1 MDPALADP
9 YYPFRFHVDF
19 TDSRLSGTAP
29 EQDVPLCSGVFAEC
43 TGLEATME
51 PKVIKAGG
59 YNYGDRQR
67 AGPVTFATVILK
79 RGMTKNHDLWSWFQ
93 TVTLQGEY
101 THRLT
106 VTITLF
112 DTAGK
117 GQWSW
122 VLTRALPTKFKAADF
137 NAKASDIGIEELH
150 LVHEG
155 LSLLTTPQR
164 ESVFSNAE

>member
-9 YYPFRFHVDF
+9 FYPFRFHVDF
-19 TDSRLSGTAP
+19 VDSRLSGAASET
-29 EQDVPLCSGVFAEC
+29 EVSLCSGVFSEC

-59 YNYGDRQR
+59 HNYGDFQR

-79 RGMTKNHDLWSWFQ
+79 RGMTKSQDLWGWFQ
-93 TVTLQGEY
+93 QVTLAGEY

-112 DTAGK
+112 NLAGE
-117 GQWSW
+117 GVWSW
-122 VLTRALPTKFKAADF
+122 QLEKALPTKFKAADF
-137 NAKASDIGIEELH
+137 NAKATDIGIEELH

-155 LSLLTTPQR
+155 LRLISPQR
-164 ESVFSNAE
+164 SQLTP